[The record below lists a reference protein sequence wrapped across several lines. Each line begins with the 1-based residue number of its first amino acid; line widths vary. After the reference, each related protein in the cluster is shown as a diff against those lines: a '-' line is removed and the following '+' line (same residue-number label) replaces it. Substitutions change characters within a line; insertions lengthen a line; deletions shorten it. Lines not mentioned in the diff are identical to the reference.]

1 MDLAWLSLLALLV
14 VIAISCTARANP
26 GVVAIALAWGIA
38 VYAAPW
44 FGESLGIVT
53 LIAGFPADLFLTL
66 VGVTLIFTQAE
77 NNGTLARVADVAQH
91 LCRGNVGLLPA
102 MFFLFALVLGT
113 AGPGN
118 IAVAGLTAPVAM
130 ATARRV
136 GISPFLM
143 AIMVGHGAIAC
154 TLSPLTAAGVVT
166 SKILSGMGLAGHE
179 WQIYAYNALAN
190 SAVAFGGFLLFGGWK
205 LLGKSP
211 GNDLSLDP
219 STPDDSSPA
228 TRLRFEK
235 RHWITVTII
244 MAVVVA
250 VVAGNAH
257 IGMAA
262 FAGAAILSV
271 FGLTDEREV
280 FQRLPW
286 SVILMVCGVSV
297 LTSLLDKTGGTLR
310 FAELIDSVSTPS
322 TVTGVLAFSTG
333 IVSVYSSTTGVV
345 LPAFLPMVK
354 QLSEVQPGSDP
365 LSLALS
371 VLIGGNLVD
380 MSPFSTI
387 GALCVAGAPLG
398 VDRRRLFNQL
408 IAWGFALSIVG
419 AILCWA
425 FLRP

>member
-14 VIAISCTARANP
+14 VIAVSCTARANP
-26 GVVAIALAWGIA
+26 GVIAIALAWGIA

-44 FGESLGIVT
+44 FGESLGIAT
-53 LIAGFPADLFLTL
+53 LISGFPADLFLTL
-66 VGVTLIFTQAE
+66 VGVTLLFTQAE
-77 NNGTLARVADVAQH
+77 TNGSLARVADVAQQ
-91 LCRGNVGLLPA
+91 LCRGNVALLPA
-102 MFFLFALVLGT
+102 MFFLFALLLGT

-166 SKILSGMGLAGHE
+166 SKILSGMDLAGHE

-190 SAVAFGGFLLFGGWK
+190 SAVAFGGFLLVGGWK

-211 GNDLSLDP
+211 GNDLSPDP
-219 STPDDSSPA
+219 TTADDSSPA

-244 MAVVVA
+244 LAVVVA

-271 FGLTDEREV
+271 FGLADEREV

-310 FAELIDSVSTPS
+310 FADLIDSVSTPG

-387 GALCVAGAPLG
+387 GALCVASTPLG

-408 IAWGFALSIVG
+408 IAWGFSLSIVG

-425 FLRP
+425 CLGP